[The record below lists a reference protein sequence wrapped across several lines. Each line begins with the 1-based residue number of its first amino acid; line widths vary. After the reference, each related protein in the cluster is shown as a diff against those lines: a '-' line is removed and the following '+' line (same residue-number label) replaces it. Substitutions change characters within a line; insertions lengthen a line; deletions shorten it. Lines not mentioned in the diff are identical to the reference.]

1 MVLPGT
7 VPNPNRYCVN
17 VDIPH
22 ADFHTSDFIRDHALY
37 KKFTQSNGW
46 GYFELL
52 GKGSLEDDAKW
63 VMKEFAEKDRDYSKP
78 FQVEWLKVVHMPF
91 MLFDKEGRSGEEDER

>member
-37 KKFTQSNGW
+37 KKFTQSNWW

-63 VMKEFAEKDRDYSKP
+63 VKSSSQPLSIYFYTDNGLRILSS
-78 FQVEWLKVVHMPF
+78 LC
-91 MLFDKEGRSGEEDER
+91 ER

>member
-1 MVLPGT
+1 M
-7 VPNPNRYCVN
+7 C
-17 VDIPH
+17 
-22 ADFHTSDFIRDHALY
+22 
-37 KKFTQSNGW
+37 
-46 GYFELL
+46 
-52 GKGSLEDDAKW
+52 